1 MTRHALTLV
10 TGADGFP
17 VDPMDGVR
25 RHEETLAAHVGT
37 FIVSR
42 GTVIDLESFR
52 RAMPG
57 SITLVCIDPMP
68 QALASLARPFSLK
81 VCP

>member
-17 VDPMDGVR
+17 VDPMEGVR
-25 RHEETLAAHVGT
+25 RYEGEAARAFAALNEQLGRLRLGMV
-37 FIVSR
+37 IV
-42 GTVIDLESFR
+42 L
-52 RAMPG
+52 P
-57 SITLVCIDPMP
+57 
-68 QALASLARPFSLK
+68 ALPDRHALG